1 MVAPVRAENMTR
13 KGVRRREGVREGH
26 VPQGGAE
33 RCRNLHVF
41 IGAFMGGGM
50 VFEREIIKEAN

>member
-1 MVAPVRAENMTR
+1 MVAAARAENMTR

-33 RCRNLHVF
+33 RFRNLCVF
-41 IGAFMGGGM
+41 IGTYGGWGYSK
-50 VFEREIIKEAN
+50 ERL